1 MANAIDPLNCTNE
14 EFYLLSVLNDNNQKL
29 RVRLPAVVQSYD
41 RDKNTVIVK
50 CGIKIPVNDG
60 EFVELSPFE
69 VKVHRWGGGGYHIS
83 FPLKEGDTGDIVF
96 YDRDIQSFLE
106 SLQTSEPETTRNH
119 AFEDAEFIPIDREA
133 AESGTEGLYL
143 CSDDGTRTIN
153 ITEQDIVIT
162 NGESSLTLTADSYTI
177 KTTDTT
183 VDSSSTSITGTV
195 DIAKT
200 LDVTGNTTCL
210 ANTDS
215 ATYSTGGVQGIT
227 GVFVNAAGVK
237 LYFTNGLI
245 TNVG

>member
-50 CGIKIPVNDG
+50 CGVKIPVNDG

-119 AFEDAEFIPIDREA
+119 SFEDAEFIPIDRKAE
-133 AESGTEGLYL
+133 ESGTEGLYL

-162 NGESSLTLTADSYTI
+162 NGESSLTLTADSYNI
-177 KTTDTT
+177 KA
-183 VDSSSTSITGTV
+183 TGTSMSGTV
-195 DIAKT
+195 
-200 LDVTGNTTCL
+200 DVTGNVTSQ
-210 ANTDS
+210 ANIDG
-215 ATYSTGGVQGIT
+215 ATFSTGGTAGAT
-227 GVFVNAAGVK
+227 GSFVDAGGVTHTYK
-237 LYFTNGLI
+237 NGLI
-245 TNVG
+245 TS

>member
-50 CGIKIPVNDG
+50 CGVKIPVNDG
-60 EFVELSPFE
+60 KFVELSPFE

-96 YDRDIQSFLE
+96 YDRDIQTFLE

-119 AFEDAEFIPIDREA
+119 AFEDAEFIPIDRA
-133 AESGTEGLYL
+133 AEETEIDGLYL

-162 NGESSLTLTADSYTI
+162 NGESSLTLTSDSYNI
-177 KTTDTT
+177 KA
-183 VDSSSTSITGTV
+183 TGTSMSG
-195 DIAKT
+195 T
-200 LDVTGNTTCL
+200 CDVSGNVTSQ
-210 ANTDS
+210 ANIDG
-215 ATYSTGGVQGIT
+215 ATFSTGGVQGIT
-227 GVFVNAAGVK
+227 GVFVNTAGVK

>member
-50 CGIKIPVNDG
+50 CGVKIPVNDG
-60 EFVELSPFE
+60 KFVELSPFE

-96 YDRDIQSFLE
+96 YDRDIQTFLE

-133 AESGTEGLYL
+133 TESGTEGLYL

-162 NGESSLTLTADSYTI
+162 NSESSLTLTADSYNI
-177 KTTDTT
+177 KA
-183 VDSSSTSITGTV
+183 TGTSMSGTCDVAGNLTCQSNV
-195 DIAKT
+195 D
-200 LDVTGNTTCL
+200 GTTF
-210 ANTDS
+210 
-215 ATYSTGGVQGIT
+215 STGGVQGIT
-227 GVFVNAAGVK
+227 GVFVNSAGVK

>member
-50 CGIKIPVNDG
+50 CGVKIPVNDG

-119 AFEDAEFIPIDREA
+119 AFEDAEFIPIDRKA

-162 NGESSLTLTADSYTI
+162 NGESSLTLTADSYNI
-177 KTTDTT
+177 KA
-183 VDSSSTSITGTV
+183 TGTSMSGTV
-195 DIAKT
+195 
-200 LDVTGNTTCL
+200 DVTGNVTSQ
-210 ANTDS
+210 ANIDG
-215 ATYSTGGVQGIT
+215 ATFSTGGTVGAT
-227 GVFVNAAGVK
+227 GSFVDAGGVTHTYK
-237 LYFTNGLI
+237 NGLI
-245 TNVG
+245 TS